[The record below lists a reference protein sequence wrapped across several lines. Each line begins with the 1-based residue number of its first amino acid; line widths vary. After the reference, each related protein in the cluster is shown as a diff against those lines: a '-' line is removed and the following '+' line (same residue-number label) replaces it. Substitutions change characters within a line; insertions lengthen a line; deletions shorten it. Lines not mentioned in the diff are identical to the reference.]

1 MPAGEF
7 SVGGLVTMP
16 KESVIQRQI
25 IKHLRS
31 MGAWVFNVHGSPFQ
45 QVGTPDLLVAYQ
57 GRFYAMEVKRP
68 GGVLTPVQAKVIEEI
83 KSSGSVAGRVESVEE
98 AMKLLEVAE
107 NEMP

>member
-1 MPAGEF
+1 MPAGQLA
-7 SVGGLVTMP
+7 VGGSITMP
-16 KESVIQRQI
+16 RESVIQRQI
-25 IKHLRS
+25 IKHLRG

-45 QVGTPDLLVAYQ
+45 QVGTPDLLVGYQ

-83 KSSGSVAGRVESVEE
+83 KASGSVAGRVESVED